1 MALAITPQ
9 GDFGDLPNLQGF
21 KARCETLA
29 RAGPHSRRKS
39 LATGVGILKLNKYGN
54 VCSTLA
60 SCLSLYAEKF
70 ATI

>member
-29 RAGPHSRRKS
+29 HAGPHSR
-39 LATGVGILKLNKYGN
+39 LNLCRPSAAPRQ
-54 VCSTLA
+54 V
-60 SCLSLYAEKF
+60 
-70 ATI
+70 IV

>member
-29 RAGPHSRRKS
+29 HAGPHSRRKS
-39 LATGVGILKLNKYGN
+39 LATGVGILKLNK
-54 VCSTLA
+54 
-60 SCLSLYAEKF
+60 
-70 ATI
+70 